1 MATPAATLIQRTRR
15 FLGDWPESD
24 STGASITSSGTSLQ
38 IPDSTV
44 FAPYTWIQVD
54 TEIMQVRA
62 RPDATH
68 LTVFRAARGSTG
80 VSHASGATILNSP
93 RFFDTDYLD
102 ALNSGVNAAFPLI
115 FAPKIDESITTTD
128 ATYEYNIPNG
138 ADGNPMRAIAS
149 LEYKE
154 AADLAFRSFSA
165 WDVRR
170 GATTPF
176 LKLRRPLPGN
186 GTLRVIGFGPVP
198 PMASLAAN
206 LDSSFPTQ
214 AEDYLTLYAAQ
225 YLTAA
230 GEAWRVRQDTG
241 PNDDRE
247 AANRPGSSISLSN
260 QLFTRARQ
268 RLMDSA
274 LPPMPK
280 HAVFPL

>member
-1 MATPAATLIQRTRR
+1 MATPAATVIQRTRR

-24 STGASITSSGTSLQ
+24 STGASITNSATTLQVADSS
-38 IPDSTV
+38 IY
-44 FAPYTWIQVD
+44 ARNWWIQVD
-54 TEIMQVRA
+54 QEIMQVRA
-62 RPDATH
+62 IADGTH

-80 VSHASGATILNSP
+80 VSHGNAATILVNP

-102 ALNSGVNAAFPLI
+102 AINSGINSAFPLLY
-115 FAPKIDESITTTD
+115 APIRDESITTTN

-138 ADGNPMRAIAS
+138 ADGNPIRAIS
-149 LEYKE
+149 ELQFQE
-154 AADLAFRSFSA
+154 AGDTAFRSFGA
-165 WDVRR
+165 WDVKR
-170 GATTPF
+170 GSTPI
-176 LKLRRPLPGN
+176 LKLRRPLPIGA
-186 GTLRVIGFGPVP
+186 LRIIGFGPIP
-198 PMASLAAN
+198 PLSSLS
-206 LDSSFPTQ
+206 DSLSVYYPAQ

-230 GEAWRVRQDTG
+230 GEAMRVRVDTG

-268 RLMDSA
+268 RLIDAA

-280 HAVFPL
+280 HTLTPL